1 MRKNLYRLQIG
12 FGAVVCLLSIKTV
25 GEQPI
30 KRDCASLCSL
40 CEGKEVAKQFTYHLF
55 SFTTGIEA
63 NMLLIILLG
72 LIAKL
77 ALVSADCDLG
87 TSTLYDFDFSRVG
100 ISVLT
105 SLL

>member
-1 MRKNLYRLQIG
+1 M
-12 FGAVVCLLSIKTV
+12 T
-25 GEQPI
+25 
-30 KRDCASLCSL
+30 
-40 CEGKEVAKQFTYHLF
+40 KQFTYHLF

-87 TSTLYDFDFSRVG
+87 SPTLYDFDYSRVG

-105 SLL
+105 SVL

>member
-1 MRKNLYRLQIG
+1 M
-12 FGAVVCLLSIKTV
+12 
-25 GEQPI
+25 
-30 KRDCASLCSL
+30 
-40 CEGKEVAKQFTYHLF
+40 GKQLTYHLF

-77 ALVSADCDLG
+77 ALVSSDCDLG
-87 TSTLYDFDFSRVG
+87 TPTLHDFDYSRVG

-105 SLL
+105 SLV